1 MPSQRHAAPLI
12 ESKLFPATGTSR
24 PLPRPR
30 LDAPR
35 EVLDGTSPVVVLTS
49 PAGYGKST
57 LMVQWH
63 ARLTAR
69 GVAAAWLSLDEDDD
83 DPVRFMRYLVA
94 ALQTA
99 DGSIGESVA
108 GALTGADSSS
118 GGKALMEALVGDLAR
133 SQGRIVLFLDDL
145 HRIRQPVVLDTVDWL
160 VNYAPLN
167 MQIVVGTREQ
177 PRLRLAG
184 LRVRRQLFEIDLP
197 QMQFDPD
204 EVAQFCR
211 SRLGRELS
219 DTQLRR
225 LRERTEGWPAAL
237 ELATLA
243 LNDAADPVTLVEN
256 LADDDRHL
264 VDYLGE
270 VLLSRMDERMRVF
283 VSCLALF
290 DRFDVALARA
300 ASNEDDAASLM
311 DELRARNLFLVPLDR
326 SGEWMRFHHLV
337 GTFFRERFLKTRSS
351 QARVAL
357 MRGAQWLHAAGH
369 IEEAV
374 QCALRAEDWEQATRW
389 VAGCV
394 EEVSLLRGQHET
406 VLRWM
411 NALPSAWVDRYP
423 VIRAQYV
430 FTLSFYS
437 HHVDYEAEL
446 HRLRKLLEILE
457 TRADTHPATVDELRC
472 AVELQTAMAFA
483 LRDDGVRGGEL
494 AAAWLERWPE
504 APLVQKGVM
513 GNVLAFGHKAAGDI
527 ARGLDAVSE
536 TRRWLAGGENPY
548 GLAWAACV
556 EALLHLECGDWIA
569 ARFSCLDGLE
579 LIEQTLHGHPA
590 HAGLLHTLLAGIAY
604 EFDELADA
612 GKEMQ
617 HGLSSIDDYGPAD
630 VLILAYRTRA
640 RQQRLRQ
647 DEEGALGILR
657 DGQTLGRRR
666 GLRRVFQALAAEEC
680 AALSRSGR
688 HDDARL
694 VAVRAG
700 ISELPGMPDRADPIT
715 LIAAQHCPPMAAEP
729 RPAAAALDA
738 AIGHC
743 RARGLA
749 YRCVELLLLRAMI
762 GAREARWERALDDL
776 CEALS
781 LAAPRG
787 FMRVF
792 LDDADGLRPLF
803 ERLDP
808 EWRRGITG
816 AATLARRLVRAM
828 QEEPVATS
836 STRAAAASL
845 PEDLTPRELAIL
857 KRLESGLSNKEIA
870 ESIFISEGTLKWH
883 LHNVYG
889 KLEVKNRSGALIR
902 ARALGL
908 L

>member
-1 MPSQRHAAPLI
+1 MPSQRHEVPLI
-12 ESKLFPATGTSR
+12 ESKLFPAAGTSR

-30 LDAPR
+30 LDAPG
-35 EVLDGTSPVVVLTS
+35 EVLDGASPVVVLTA

-57 LMVQWH
+57 VMVKWH
-63 ARLTAR
+63 ARLTER

-99 DGSIGESVA
+99 DRRIGKSLA
-108 GALTGADSSS
+108 GALTGVDRSA
-118 GGKALMEALVGDLAR
+118 GGKALMEALVGDIAR
-133 SQGRIVLFLDDL
+133 SRSRIVLFLDDL
-145 HRIRQPVVLDTVDWL
+145 HRIRQPDVLDILDWL
-160 VNYAPLN
+160 VNYAPHH
-167 MQIVVGTREQ
+167 MQIVAGTRER

-184 LRVRRQLFEIDLP
+184 LRVRRRLFEIDLP
-197 QMQFDPD
+197 QMQFDLD

-219 DTQLRR
+219 GSQLRQ

-243 LNDAADPVTLVEN
+243 LEDATDPTMLVEN
-256 LADDDRHL
+256 LAGTDGRV

-270 VLLSRMDERMRVF
+270 VLLSRMDERMRAF

-290 DRFDVALARA
+290 ERFDVALARA
-300 ASNEDDAASLM
+300 AGGEEDAASLV

-326 SGEWMRFHHLV
+326 AGEWMRLHHLV
-337 GTFFRERFLKTRSS
+337 GTFFRERFLRTKPS
-351 QARVAL
+351 QARDAL
-357 MRGAQWLHAAGH
+357 TRGAQRLHAAGY

-374 QCALRAEDWEQATRW
+374 QCALRAEDWERATRW

-423 VIRAQYV
+423 VIRAQYA

-437 HHVDYEAEL
+437 HHADYEAEL
-446 HRLRKLLEILE
+446 HRLRTLLKTLE
-457 TRADTHPATVDELRC
+457 TRADTDSATVDELRC
-472 AVELQTAMAFA
+472 AVELQTAMASA

-494 AAAWLERWPE
+494 AAAWLGRWPE
-504 APLVQKGVM
+504 APLVQRGVM
-513 GNVLAFGHKAAGDI
+513 GNVLAFGHKAAGNI
-527 ARGLDAVSE
+527 ARGLEAVIE
-536 TRRWLAGGENPY
+536 ARRWLAGGENQY

-556 EALLHLECGDWIA
+556 EALLHLECGDWIE
-569 ARFSCLDGLE
+569 ARFSCLAGLE
-579 LIEQTLHGHPA
+579 LIEERLHGHPA
-590 HAGLLHTLLAGIAY
+590 HAGLLHTLLAAIAY
-604 EFDELADA
+604 EFNELADSS
-612 GKEMQ
+612 ERME
-617 HGLSSIDDYGPAD
+617 HGMSSIDDYGPAD

-647 DEEGALGILR
+647 DEGGALGILR
-657 DGQTLGRRR
+657 DGQALGRRR
-666 GLRRVFQALAAEEC
+666 GLRRVFLALAAEEC

-688 HDDARL
+688 HDEARL
-694 VAVRAG
+694 VAGRAG
-700 ISELPGMPDRADPIT
+700 ISDLPVMPYPADPVA
-715 LIAAQHCPPMAAEP
+715 LIAAHHCPPMAPEP
-729 RPAAAALDA
+729 RPAADVLDA

-743 RARGLA
+743 RDRGLA
-749 YRCVELLLLRAMI
+749 YRCVELLLLRAMG
-762 GAREARWERALDDL
+762 GAREARWEHALGDL
-776 CEALS
+776 REALS

-787 FMRVF
+787 FVRVF

-808 EWRRGITG
+808 EWRRGTTG
-816 AATLARRLVRAM
+816 AATLARRLIGAM
-828 QEEPVATS
+828 QDGSVAGS
-836 STRAAAASL
+836 STRLTAASL
-845 PEDLTPRELAIL
+845 LEELTARELTIL
-857 KRLESGLSNKEIA
+857 KRLESGLSNREIA

-889 KLEVKNRSGALIR
+889 KLSVKNRTGAMTR
-902 ARALGL
+902 ARALGIL
-908 L
+908 